1 MALASDVPTALRY
14 APGYVAERALL
25 ADSRFC
31 TSAGSS
37 SHACTRAKPPGRL
50 LAALAFP
57 SARPD
62 LRP

>member
-37 SHACTRAKPPGRL
+37 SHARANPPGRL
-50 LAALAFP
+50 IAALAFP

-62 LRP
+62 